1 MYNKPI
7 ITEVKMNGI
16 TAREKLVTDMNEIVK
31 ILDNSKVVHIGMI
44 DGDEPYVVPMNYG
57 YTLIDGELTLYLH
70 GARSGRKLDVLR
82 ANPKVFIEIDTDLVS
97 FEGEVA
103 CKYGMSYSS
112 IMGEGIAEIVE
123 DAEGKKQALSILM
136 KTQTGKDFEFDDKLV
151 SVVTAIVIR
160 VGDFTAKKRPL
171 PSGR

>member
-1 MYNKPI
+1 MKHAGM
-7 ITEVKMNGI
+7 TR
-16 TAREKLVTDMNEIVK
+16 REKQVSDIGEICA
-31 ILDNSKVVHIGMI
+31 ILDRAKVVHIGMI
-44 DGDEPYVVPMNYG
+44 DGDRPYVVPMNYG

-123 DAEGKKQALSILM
+123 DAEGKKQALSVIM

-151 SVVTAIVIR
+151 SVVTAIRIR
-160 VGDFTAKKRPL
+160 VSEFSAKRRPL